1 VSKTTRD
8 MMRYTSTHG
17 TGKKAR
23 VMITYDEPKAVEGTF
38 GYATAGWNAAPTAG
52 AVIERI
58 APMLGVKRTIDPIA
72 MSPFGSEV
80 LP

>member
-1 VSKTTRD
+1 
-8 MMRYTSTHG
+8 
-17 TGKKAR
+17 
-23 VMITYDEPKAVEGTF
+23 MITYDEPKAVEGTY
-38 GYATAGWNAAPTAG
+38 GWATAGWNAAPTAG

-58 APMLGVKRTIDPIA
+58 APMLGVKRKIDPIA